1 MGRVFQQDGVT
12 IIELGERYDS
22 LDEELLDRFGN
33 ALLESVSGTSPPAL
47 LLDLS
52 NTRFIGSRFIGLLVR
67 AWKRVQDRH
76 GRMAIC
82 CIPQLC
88 REALITTRLY
98 DTLWAVYETREQAI
112 AALRRAGR
120 RGE

>member
-1 MGRVFQQDGVT
+1 MARAIQQDGVT
-12 IIELGERYDS
+12 VIELDERYDS
-22 LDEELLDRFGN
+22 LDDESLENLCGVLLD
-33 ALLESVSGTSPPAL
+33 AASSASPPAL

-67 AWKRVQDRH
+67 AWKRVQDRK

-82 CIPQLC
+82 CVPPFC

-98 DTLWAVYETREQAI
+98 DTLWMTYETREQGI
-112 AALRRAGR
+112 AALK
-120 RGE
+120 